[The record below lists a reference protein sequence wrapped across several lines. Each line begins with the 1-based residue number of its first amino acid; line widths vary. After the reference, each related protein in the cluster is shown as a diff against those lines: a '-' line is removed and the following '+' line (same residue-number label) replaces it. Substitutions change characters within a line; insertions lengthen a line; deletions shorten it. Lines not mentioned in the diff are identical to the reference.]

1 MVTQVG
7 ALGGRSFAS
16 EGRANVD
23 TIVDGS
29 LWMSSCYGAYGNS
42 LKLVRAT
49 TSPINSSS
57 VELYMHPIRTFVD
70 VVLC

>member
-1 MVTQVG
+1 M
-7 ALGGRSFAS
+7 
-16 EGRANVD
+16 D